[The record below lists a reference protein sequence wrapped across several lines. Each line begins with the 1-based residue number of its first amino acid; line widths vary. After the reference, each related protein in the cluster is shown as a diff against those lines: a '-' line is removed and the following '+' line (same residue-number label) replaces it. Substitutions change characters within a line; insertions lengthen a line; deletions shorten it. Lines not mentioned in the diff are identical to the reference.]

1 MTVTIIGTG
10 KVAFHLGKK
19 FIEKDVHIQQIIGR
33 NANKAAWLASILNTN
48 FETNFNKIKTDSDV
62 YIIAVSD
69 TAIPSVAEQ
78 LSQVLDNQL
87 VVHTSGSIP
96 STALQ
101 PYFKNYGAFYPLQT
115 FSVESQ
121 PDFDNIPIFINVT
134 TPFLH
139 MNAFGKGN
147 PSGQYLT
154 VLKELGEKIS
164 NKVYELEDEKRI
176 VLHIAAVFVNNFTN
190 QLFKMAY
197 DILEKENLSFD
208 VLKPLIQETVNK
220 IHHYAPSDM
229 QTGPA
234 KRGDLITI
242 QKHLDYLNK
251 NTPPQY
257 FDLYKMFT
265 ELVSRNSD
273 SAFS

>member
-10 KVAFHLGKK
+10 KVAFHLGKR
-19 FIEKDVHIQQIIGR
+19 FVEKGIHVQQIVGR
-33 NANKAAWLASILNTN
+33 NAEKAAWLASILNTN
-48 FETNFNKIKTDSDV
+48 FETDFSKIKMDSDV
-62 YIIAVSD
+62 YIVAVSD
-69 TAIPSVAEQ
+69 TAIPSVAES

-115 FSVESQ
+115 FSLESH
-121 PDFDNIPIFINVT
+121 PDFDNIPIFINA
-134 TPFLH
+134 TP
-139 MNAFGKGN
+139 
-147 PSGQYLT
+147 PQYLV
-154 VLKELGEKIS
+154 VLKDLGEKIS
-164 NKVYELEDEKRI
+164 NKIYELEDEKRI

-190 QLFKMAY
+190 QIFKMAY

-220 IHHYAPSDM
+220 IHHYAPIDM

-242 QKHLDYLNK
+242 EKHLDYLNK
-251 NTPPQY
+251 NAPPQY

-265 ELVSRNSD
+265 ELIND
-273 SAFS
+273 SP

>member
-10 KVAFHLGKK
+10 KVALHLGKR
-19 FIEKDVHIQQIIGR
+19 FVEKGIHIQQIIGR
-33 NANKAAWLASILNTN
+33 DANKTAWLASILNTGL
-48 FETNFNKIKTDSDV
+48 ETNYHRIKTDSDI
-62 YIIAVSD
+62 YIIAIND
-69 TAIPSVAEQ
+69 AAIPSVASQ
-78 LSQVLDNQL
+78 LSQILDNQL

-101 PYFKNYGAFYPLQT
+101 PYFKNFGAFYPLQT
-115 FSVESQ
+115 FSLESQ
-121 PDFDNIPIFINVT
+121 PDFDNIPIFINA
-134 TPFLH
+134 TP
-139 MNAFGKGN
+139 
-147 PSGQYLT
+147 PQYLDI
-154 VLKELGEKIS
+154 LKDLGKKIS
-164 NKVYELEDEKRI
+164 NKIYELEDEKRI

-190 QLFKMAY
+190 QLYKMAY

-242 QKHLDYLNK
+242 EKHLNYLNK

-257 FDLYKMFT
+257 FELYKMFT
-265 ELVSRNSD
+265 ELIK
-273 SAFS
+273 

>member
-10 KVAFHLGKK
+10 KVAFHLGKR
-19 FIEKDVHIQQIIGR
+19 FVEKGIYVQQIIGR
-33 NANKAAWLASILNTN
+33 NADKAAWLASILNTH
-48 FETNFNKIKTDSDV
+48 FETDFNKINTDSDV

-69 TAIPSVAEQ
+69 AAIPSVAEQ
-78 LSQVLDNQL
+78 LAQILDNQL

-101 PYFKNYGAFYPLQT
+101 SYFKNYGSFYPLQT
-115 FSVESQ
+115 FSLESQ
-121 PDFDNIPIFINVT
+121 PDFDNIPIFINA
-134 TPFLH
+134 TPPFQE
-139 MNAFGKGN
+139 N
-147 PSGQYLT
+147 PKGQYLA
-154 VLKELGEKIS
+154 VLKDLGEKIS
-164 NKVYELEDEKRI
+164 NKIYELEDEKRI
-176 VLHIAAVFVNNFTN
+176 VIHIAAVFVNNFTN
-190 QLFKMAY
+190 QLYKMAY

-234 KRGDLITI
+234 KRGDTITI

-251 NTPPQY
+251 NAPPQY
-257 FDLYKMFT
+257 FELYKMFT
-265 ELVSRNSD
+265 DLVQRNSD
-273 SAFS
+273 SAS

>member
-10 KVAFHLGKK
+10 KVAFHLGKR
-19 FIEKDVHIQQIIGR
+19 FVEKGVHIQQIIGR
-33 NANKAAWLASILNTN
+33 NADKTAWLGSILNTD
-48 FETNFNKIKTDSDV
+48 FETDFNKIKTGSDV
-62 YIIAVSD
+62 YIVAVSD
-69 TAIPSVAEQ
+69 AAIPSVASR

-87 VVHTSGSIP
+87 VAHTSGSIP
-96 STALQ
+96 SSVLQ
-101 PYFKNYGAFYPLQT
+101 PYFKNFGAFYPLQT
-115 FSVESQ
+115 FSLESQ
-121 PDFDNIPIFINVT
+121 PDFDNIPIFINA
-134 TPFLH
+134 TP
-139 MNAFGKGN
+139 
-147 PSGQYLT
+147 PQYLV
-154 VLKELGEKIS
+154 VLKGLGEKIS
-164 NKVYELEDEKRI
+164 NKIYELEDEKRI
-176 VLHIAAVFVNNFTN
+176 VLHVAAVFVNNFTN

-251 NTPPQY
+251 NAPPQY
-257 FDLYKMFT
+257 FELYKMFT
-265 ELVSRNSD
+265 ELVSQNSD
-273 SAFS
+273 SATQT

>member
-10 KVAFHLGKK
+10 NVAYHLGKR
-19 FIEKDVHIQQIIGR
+19 FVEKGVHIQQIIGR
-33 NANKAAWLASILNTN
+33 DANKNAWLASILNTG
-48 FETNFNKIKTDSDV
+48 FETNYHKIKTHSDV
-62 YIIAVSD
+62 YIIAVND
-69 TAIPSVAEQ
+69 NAIPSVASQ
-78 LSQVLDNQL
+78 LSQILDNQL

-101 PYFKNYGAFYPLQT
+101 PYFKNFGTFYPLQT
-115 FSVESQ
+115 FSLESQ
-121 PDFDNIPIFINVT
+121 PDFDNIPIFINAT
-134 TPFLH
+134 LL
-139 MNAFGKGN
+139 
-147 PSGQYLT
+147 QYLSI
-154 VLKELGEKIS
+154 LKDLGEKIS

-190 QLFKMAY
+190 QLFKMAD

-220 IHHYAPSDM
+220 IHHHAPIDM

-242 QKHLDYLNK
+242 EKHLDYLNK
-251 NTPPQY
+251 NTPLQY

-265 ELVSRNSD
+265 DLVARNSD
-273 SAFS
+273 SASQQ

>member
-10 KVAFHLGKK
+10 KVAFHLGKR
-19 FIEKDVHIQQIIGR
+19 FVEKGIHVQQIVGR
-33 NANKAAWLASILNTN
+33 NAEKAAWLASILNTN
-48 FETNFNKIKTDSDV
+48 FETDFSKIKMDSDV
-62 YIIAVSD
+62 YIVAVSD
-69 TAIPSVAEQ
+69 TAIPSVAES

-96 STALQ
+96 SNVLQ

-115 FSVESQ
+115 FSLESQ
-121 PDFDNIPIFINVT
+121 PDFDNIPIFINAT
-134 TPFLH
+134 LL
-139 MNAFGKGN
+139 
-147 PSGQYLT
+147 QYLSI
-154 VLKELGEKIS
+154 LKDLGEKIS
-164 NKVYELEDEKRI
+164 NKIYELEDEKRI

-220 IHHYAPSDM
+220 IHHYSPSDM

-242 QKHLDYLNK
+242 EKHLDYLNK

-257 FDLYKMFT
+257 FELYKMFT
-265 ELVSRNSD
+265 DLVMQNSD
-273 SAFS
+273 SASQT

>member
-10 KVAFHLGKK
+10 KVAFHLGKR
-19 FIEKDVHIQQIIGR
+19 FVEKGVHIQQIIGR
-33 NANKAAWLASILNTN
+33 NADKAAWLASILSTN
-48 FETNFNKIKTDSDV
+48 FETNFRKIKADSDI

-69 TAIPSVAEQ
+69 AAIPSVAEQ
-78 LSQVLDNQL
+78 LSQTLDNQL
-87 VVHTSGSIP
+87 VVHTSGSIS
-96 STALQ
+96 STILQ

-115 FSVESQ
+115 FSLESQ
-121 PDFDNIPIFINVT
+121 PDFDNIPIFINA
-134 TPFLH
+134 TP
-139 MNAFGKGN
+139 
-147 PSGQYLT
+147 PQYLEF
-154 VLKELGEKIS
+154 LKGFGEKIS
-164 NKVYELEDEKRI
+164 NKIYELEDDKRV

-242 QKHLDYLNK
+242 EKHLNYLNK
-251 NTPPQY
+251 NAPPQY

-265 ELVSRNSD
+265 QLIEQ
-273 SAFS
+273 

>member
-1 MTVTIIGTG
+1 M
-10 KVAFHLGKK
+10 
-19 FIEKDVHIQQIIGR
+19 KD
-33 NANKAAWLASILNTN
+33 
-48 FETNFNKIKTDSDV
+48 
-62 YIIAVSD
+62 
-69 TAIPSVAEQ
+69 
-78 LSQVLDNQL
+78 
-87 VVHTSGSIP
+87 
-96 STALQ
+96 
-101 PYFKNYGAFYPLQT
+101 
-115 FSVESQ
+115 
-121 PDFDNIPIFINVT
+121 
-134 TPFLH
+134 
-139 MNAFGKGN
+139 
-147 PSGQYLT
+147 
-154 VLKELGEKIS
+154 LGEKIS

-190 QLFKMAY
+190 QLFKMAD

-251 NTPPQY
+251 NTPSQY

-265 ELVSRNSD
+265 ELIK
-273 SAFS
+273 